1 MDQQPQPERV
11 VVALAAKDVQAEM
24 MVEALAAKG
33 IEGSVLG
40 AGDAGI
46 PVAVRPADADAAI
59 KALRRGPPELPTV
72 KAPPGADYFADRAYR
87 WSLRWW
93 LFFVPAVILT
103 AIHLAHAIR
112 AERVRPPADLKRFRR
127 KLWLAFLVG
136 IVLPVGGAAILAAWA
151 VERFL

>member
-46 PVAVRPADADAAI
+46 PVAVRP
-59 KALRRGPPELPTV
+59 
-72 KAPPGADYFADRAYR
+72 R

-93 LFFVPAVILT
+93 LFFVLAVILT
-103 AIHLAHAIR
+103 AIHLARAIR